1 MQLAEDEDPTMVYPS
16 RFDHDLFYVA
26 PFYHKFFPDI
36 DKMIVLD
43 LDLEFRWISE
53 WKPELIM
60 KTTFAFAH
68 QKLEDLIFDEGNV
81 DVWRIIYF

>member
-1 MQLAEDEDPTMVYPS
+1 MSAASSQMQLAEDEDPTMVYPS

-26 PFYHKFFPDI
+26 PFYYKFFPDI

-53 WKPELIM
+53 
-60 KTTFAFAH
+60 
-68 QKLEDLIFDEGNV
+68 
-81 DVWRIIYF
+81 

>member
-1 MQLAEDEDPTMVYPS
+1 MSAASSQMQLAEDEDPTMVYPA

-43 LDLEFRWISE
+43 LDLEFRWISQ

-60 KTTFAFAH
+60 KMTFAFAH
-68 QKLEDLIFDEGNV
+68 RKLEDLF
-81 DVWRIIYF
+81 F